1 MLWFTVYKVRQWPR
15 QFIISINVDIKQS
28 KQFRNTVKYIK
39 SVDFILNKS
48 TKVRQLRET
57 LVFSTDDTRTIEYFM
72 SKIIE
77 NKSQLLPHIIKIII
91 RDKLYIYIKN
101 WKNILKKRGKSST
114 LGNLRI
120 SQNKIH
126 YHK

>member
-1 MLWFTVYKVRQWPR
+1 MGIKR
-15 QFIISINVDIKQS
+15 IKQS

-48 TKVRQLRET
+48 TKIRQLRET

-77 NKSQLLPHIIKIII
+77 NKSQLLPHIIKNNNEIN
-91 RDKLYIYIKN
+91 YIFTYK
-101 WKNILKKRGKSST
+101 T
-114 LGNLRI
+114 E
-120 SQNKIH
+120 KIF
-126 YHK
+126 